1 MQEAPPAAPPA
12 RILLVD
18 DERRI
23 LDFLSRGLRA
33 EGYEVEAFA
42 DPTLA
47 VRVATTGRFD
57 LVVLDLLMAGLDGR
71 EFLRRVLRRRPEQS
85 VIVLS
90 ALGDA
95 ATKVE
100 CLEIGAEDY
109 VVKPFA
115 LDELLARIRARLRSR
130 ADRNAA
136 TTLSTHM
143 LRLDLVRREAD
154 PGTGWVPLAEREF
167 LLLQE
172 LMRHAGQTVS
182 KERLLSSV
190 WGYWFEPASNVVDVY
205 VGRLRRKLGAEAVE
219 TVRGEGYRVDAG

>member
-42 DPTLA
+42 DPTQA
-47 VRVATTGRFD
+47 VRVATSGRFD

-71 EFLRRVLRRRPEQS
+71 EFLRRVLRRRPEQA

-115 LDELLARIRARLRSR
+115 LDELLARIRARLRQR
-130 ADRNAA
+130 TELTAA
-136 TTLSTHM
+136 TTLATSRVRM
-143 LRLDLVRREAD
+143 DLVRREAD
-154 PGTGWVPLAEREF
+154 SGEGWVPLADREF

-172 LMRHAGQTVS
+172 LMRHAGHTVS

-205 VGRLRRKLGAEAVE
+205 VGRLRRKLGPEVVA
-219 TVRGEGYRVDAG
+219 TVRGEGYRVDAI

>member
-1 MQEAPPAAPPA
+1 MQVAPPAAPPA

-23 LDFLSRGLRA
+23 LDFLSRGLRS

-42 DPTLA
+42 DPASA
-47 VRVATTGRFD
+47 VRVATSGRFD

-71 EFLRRVLRRRPEQS
+71 EFLRRLLRRRPEQA

-115 LDELLARIRARLRSR
+115 LDELLARIRARLRHRTEHS
-130 ADRNAA
+130 AA
-136 TTLSTHM
+136 TKLATARIRM
-143 LRLDLVRREAD
+143 DLVRREAD
-154 PGTGWVPLAEREF
+154 SGAGWVALADREF

-172 LMRHAGQTVS
+172 LMRHAGHTVS

-205 VGRLRRKLGAEAVE
+205 VGRLRRKLGPEVVE
-219 TVRGEGYRVDAG
+219 TVRGEGYRVDAP